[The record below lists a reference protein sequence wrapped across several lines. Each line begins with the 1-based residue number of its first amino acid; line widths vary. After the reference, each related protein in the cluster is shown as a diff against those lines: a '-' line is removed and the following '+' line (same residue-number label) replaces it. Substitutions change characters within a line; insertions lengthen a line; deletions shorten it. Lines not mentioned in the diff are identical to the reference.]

1 MFINRHQELTTLERM
16 FQSKTAEFFVLYG
29 RRRVG
34 KTELLLEF
42 CKEKK
47 SIYFLASQ
55 LKERDHLRQLT
66 EAARHVINDPLL
78 QSLVFDDWESA
89 LIYFAQQAQAERLVL
104 VLDEFQYL
112 CEDTAALPSLIQRF
126 WDLHGK
132 NSKLFLILCGSQVS
146 FMEREVLAE
155 RSPLYGRRT
164 GQLQLMPLSYRES
177 GDFFPKYSAEEKLL
191 AYGILGGIPAYLNRF
206 LNDSCDTPQKALEQH
221 IKNELLTPQGYLFD
235 EVNFLLR
242 MELREPKTYM
252 SMLHAIAGGAT
263 RLNEIAQRVGLRAT
277 DINRYLSVLRGLRL
291 VKRETPITDRAP
303 QKSRKGLY
311 KIADN
316 YVKFWFR
323 FVLPHRSLL
332 ESGNIDAVYQHM
344 IAPNLS
350 HYMGEIFEE
359 VCRDYI
365 RLYWG
370 ERLKVAPTQ
379 IGAHWGSNLE
389 IDILTENIDGSHWFG
404 ECKWWEAPVGENV
417 LNGLIEN
424 ASKVPEQW
432 TRHPRYVLFSANG
445 FTDALRRRAEK
456 EDVCLVDA
464 NDLFESAPFKD
475 AYSGETTAF
484 MR

>member
-1 MFINRHQELTTLERM
+1 MFINRHQELAALERM
-16 FQSKTAEFFVLYG
+16 FQSNTAEFFVLYG

-34 KTELLLEF
+34 KTELLSQL
-42 CKEKK
+42 CKFKR

-66 EAARHVINDPLL
+66 ETARHVIKDPLL

-112 CEDTAALPSLIQRF
+112 CEENAALPSLIQRF

-164 GQLQLMPLSYRES
+164 GQLQLTPLSYRES
-177 GDFFPKYSAEEKLL
+177 GDFFPRCTPQEKLV

-206 LNDSCDTPQKALEQH
+206 ALHPLNNSSDTPQKALEPH

-242 MELREPKTYM
+242 MELREPRTYM
-252 SMLHAIAGGAT
+252 SVLQAIAGGAT
-263 RLNEIAQRVGLRAT
+263 RLNEIAQRVGLSAT
-277 DINRYLSVLRGLRL
+277 DINKYLSVLRDLRL
-291 VKRETPITDRAP
+291 ITRETPITERAP

-316 YVKFWFR
+316 YLKFWFR
-323 FVLPHRSLL
+323 FVLPHRSLI
-332 ESGNIDAVYQHM
+332 ESGNADVVYQQM
-344 IAPNLS
+344 IIPNLS
-350 HYMGEIFEE
+350 HYMGEIFED
-359 VCRDYI
+359 VCRQYI

-370 ERLKVAPTQ
+370 EKLKVAPKRV
-379 IGAHWGSNLE
+379 GAHWRGNLE
-389 IDILTENIDGSHWFG
+389 IDVLTENVDNSCWFG

-417 LNGLIEN
+417 LNGLIKN
-424 ASKVPEQW
+424 ATEVPDQW
-432 TRHPRYVLFSANG
+432 KRHRRYVLFSANG
-445 FTDALRRRAEK
+445 FTDGLRHRAKKEK
-456 EDVCLVDA
+456 IFLVDA
-464 NDLFESAPFKD
+464 SDLFAPVH
-475 AYSGETTAF
+475 
-484 MR
+484 